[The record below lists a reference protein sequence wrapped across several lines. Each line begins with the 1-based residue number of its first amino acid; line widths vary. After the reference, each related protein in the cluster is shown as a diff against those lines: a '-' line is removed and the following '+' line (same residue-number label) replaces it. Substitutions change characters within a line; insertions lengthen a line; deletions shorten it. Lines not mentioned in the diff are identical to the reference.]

1 MSWTPKSE
9 KKVAE
14 KSPSI
19 NKWGKLSS
27 INKWLPKDSS
37 NNKWQPKDTSNKN
50 LWLATK
56 GKDVSNIN
64 KNTWRDF
71 SFQEQVF
78 SQVNF

>member
-1 MSWTPKSE
+1 MSGKSE
-9 KKVAE
+9 KKVAK

-19 NKWGKLSS
+19 KKWGKSS
-27 INKWLPKDSS
+27 RS
-37 NNKWQPKDTSNKN
+37 NKWQLKDTSNKN

-64 KNTWRDF
+64 KSTWRAF

>member
-1 MSWTPKSE
+1 MSGKSE
-9 KKVAE
+9 KKVAK

-19 NKWGKLSS
+19 NKWGKSS
-27 INKWLPKDSS
+27 WSNKWLP
-37 NNKWQPKDTSNKN
+37 TSNKN
-50 LWLATK
+50 LSLATK

-64 KNTWRDF
+64 KSTWRDF

>member
-1 MSWTPKSE
+1 MSSTPKSE
-9 KKVAE
+9 KKVAK
-14 KSPSI
+14 KSLSI

-37 NNKWQPKDTSNKN
+37 NNASNKN

-56 GKDVSNIN
+56 GKDVLNIN

-78 SQVNF
+78 LQVNF

>member
-1 MSWTPKSE
+1 MSWMPKSE
-9 KKVAE
+9 KKVAK

-19 NKWGKLSS
+19 NKSGKSLS
-27 INKWLPKDSS
+27 I
-37 NNKWQPKDTSNKN
+37 NKWQPKDTSNKN

-78 SQVNF
+78 SQVIF